1 MKYKGEA
8 IVGVVYAPKMDEL
21 FTAVKGEGAQWNGR
35 RIHVSRKTE
44 LDQCILATGFPYDKG
59 TVGSD
64 KNNLDNLCRM
74 LPQLRGLRRMGAAA
88 YDLCCVAAGMLD
100 GYWELNIKPWDCCA
114 GQLIIEEA
122 GGVVRSIRE
131 DRNVSIAAGNEALVG
146 LILQNVK

>member
-1 MKYKGEA
+1 
-8 IVGVVYAPKMDEL
+8 MDDL
-21 FTAVKGEGAQWNGR
+21 FTAVRGEGAQWNGR

-131 DRNVSIAAGNEALVG
+131 DRNVSIAAGNEALVS